1 MSTLLTLVRHGQTS
15 WNALRRWQGQAPIP
29 LDETGHQQAA
39 RLAAALAQSQDGPVT
54 AVYSSDL
61 SRCRQTAEYIGRAL
75 GLQVRYDARFRE
87 IHAGLW
93 QGMTFEEVQAFD
105 AENYAARDADR
116 LNVPMPGGEND
127 AMFNWR
133 VLAALADVLDECQDG
148 HGLIVTHGGP
158 VHLILRHFHLHPEN
172 HLRIANTSRTV
183 LRVADGGAAAELLML
198 ADTSHLPPE
207 EIIPA
212 ASAGE
217 ADKLA

>member
-15 WNALRRWQGQAPIP
+15 WNVLRRWQGQAPIP
-29 LDETGHQQAA
+29 LDETGHRQAA
-39 RLAAALAQSQDGPVT
+39 RLASVLAQDGSVT

-75 GLQVRYDARFRE
+75 GLEVCYDARFRE

-93 QGMTFEEVQAFD
+93 QGMTFEEVQTFD

-116 LNVPMPGGEND
+116 FNVPMPGGEND
-127 AMFNWR
+127 AVFSRR
-133 VLAALADVLDECQDG
+133 VLTALSDVLDECRGG

-158 VHLILRHFHLHPEN
+158 VHIVLRHFELHPEG

-183 LRVADGGAAAELLML
+183 LRVADDGAAAELLML
-198 ADTSHLPPE
+198 ADTSHLPLE
-207 EIIPA
+207 EIVPMA
-212 ASAGE
+212 LTGE
-217 ADKLA
+217 ADKRI